1 MTHQLLKADREI
13 SFRLSQA
20 NHKSGTF
27 DSASEV
33 FTKNPYNKDQT
44 LPSAYSSTSTILN
57 VDTFSLCE
65 QPQSEFIG
73 SVSPEMILVGETSGA
88 QATVSQVRLV
98 SDNSASLIG
107 SLFIPDPNI
116 DTNPRF
122 EVGTKVLTF
131 IDDTNNDIRN
141 ASTRATSTFLISGI
155 VETVQE
161 NIVSVRNAAIQSQ
174 DVNDEER

>member
-1 MTHQLLKADREI
+1 MNRVKI
-13 SFRLSQA
+13 
-20 NHKSGTF
+20 
-27 DSASEV
+27 

-57 VDTFSLCE
+57 IDTFALCE

-98 SDNSASLIG
+98 SDSSATLIG

-122 EVGTKVLTF
+122 ETGTKVLTF
-131 IDDTNNDIRN
+131 IDDLNNDIRN

-155 VETVQE
+155 VETV
-161 NIVSVRNAAIQSQ
+161 
-174 DVNDEER
+174 